1 MTIIFSASPKEPTI
15 PSSYLLRTTVVVCQN
30 CGSAKCTSEFLAMS
44 LIRSRNGVGTPVRH
58 YETVSAALW
67 NLPVERV
74 EAPPRPTAFC
84 IDCSTVDL
92 THLPPAPNAARLNQ
106 LPELAFK
113 GQPKKAAAQAPQRK
127 PNLADLA

>member
-1 MTIIFSASPKEPTI
+1 VTLIFAAPLKEPTI

-44 LIRSRNGVGTPVRH
+44 LVRSRNGAGTPVRH
-58 YETVSAALW
+58 YETVTAALW

-74 EAPPRPTAFC
+74 AAPPRPTAFC
-84 IDCSTVDL
+84 IDCTTIDL
-92 THLPPAPNAARLNQ
+92 SHLPPPPSAARLNQ
-106 LPELAFK
+106 LPDLVLK
-113 GQPKKAAAQAPQRK
+113 GQPRPKTAAQAPRK